1 MALSR
6 EELIDIGM
14 LIKDAVAIVS
24 STTIPGAAARTA
36 YAVLKRTPQGRE
48 IIDEL
53 ESRGLDAFGVVQAI
67 HAEFA
72 LEDPLDTLVS
82 DLRGTQMAAM
92 PAMSF
97 RPRPLSR
104 LPSNFAIELP
114 KKAKRKPNKFA
125 KAVKVGMKAAKD
137 STSYGGKGV
146 INNAKKVFT
155 IVTKTASKINK
166 GAKVAKKGVLRKI
179 GLAMKKV
186 LK

>member
-36 YAVLKRTPQGRE
+36 YAVLKRTPKGRA

-72 LEDPLDTLVS
+72 LEDPLDNLVS
-82 DLRGTQMAAM
+82 ELRGTQMAAM
-92 PAMSF
+92 PF

-179 GLAMKKV
+179 GLAVKKV

>member
-36 YAVLKRTPQGRE
+36 YAVLKRTPKGRA
-48 IIDEL
+48 IIEEL

-72 LEDPLDTLVS
+72 LEDPLDNLVS
-82 DLRGTQMAAM
+82 ELRGTQMAAM
-92 PAMSF
+92 PF

-104 LPSNFAIELP
+104 LPSSFAMP
-114 KKAKRKPNKFA
+114 PSKKVKRKPNKFA

-179 GLAMKKV
+179 GLAIKKV